1 MNIYEQK
8 EPLFYING
16 IDNNYSICRKQN
28 QQAETVKMHENIHNI
43 NTLQMMHC
51 RRTKKN

>member
-8 EPLFYING
+8 ESCSYIIRTG
-16 IDNNYSICRKQN
+16 NNYSICRKQN

-51 RRTKKN
+51 RRTK

>member
-8 EPLFYING
+8 EPLFYIFRTG
-16 IDNNYSICRKQN
+16 NNYSICRKQN
-28 QQAETVKMHENIHNI
+28 QQAETVKMYVNIHNI

-51 RRTKKN
+51 RRTK